1 MGSPKRQPHPS
12 IREDLFEAFF
22 EFSFYK
28 AVHLLET
35 LSPDKKPLGE
45 ALTPQQEAVRFC
57 VRPGF
62 VFPPSDI
69 AGLKPPVSEED
80 RPSSPSA
87 VELRD
92 EQQEERTGRLGD
104 GEVGRMDIQA
114 SPGSE
119 PVADTL
125 DIPNVSSSPSRLVPK
140 STTVAGLA
148 EGNPAPAGPARM
160 DVAFLGL
167 VGPSGVLPHWYNEL
181 AQDRLRKKDSTFV
194 AFLNCFHHR
203 LVSHFYLA
211 WKKHR
216 FPETYLPGARDRLSK
231 HMLCL
236 IGLGTPH
243 LLDRMGLDPES
254 LIYYSGLLSRTTPCA
269 YAVEAAV
276 AYFSGTTVTLHQW
289 IDRVIPIE
297 PEDQTRLGMANAS
310 LGADAACGSQAW
322 ENQTKFRVDLG
333 PMSFKRFI
341 RFLPIGDLLGP
352 IFSLVR
358 VMVGI
363 EYEFDIGVILKRD
376 EVPPCRLGQL
386 GPEAPRL
393 GWTTWVKSPG
403 VLHDDHPRVVFQE
416 PARN

>member
-1 MGSPKRQPHPS
+1 MVSPERQPHPS

-22 EFSFYK
+22 EFSFFK

-35 LSPDKKPLGE
+35 LSLDKKPLGE

-69 AGLKPPVSEED
+69 AGLKPPLSEED
-80 RPSSPSA
+80 RPWSGPPYEGDSA
-87 VELRD
+87 VD
-92 EQQEERTGRLGD
+92 
-104 GEVGRMDIQA
+104 V
-114 SPGSE
+114 
-119 PVADTL
+119 
-125 DIPNVSSSPSRLVPK
+125 SPSRSQGEGWVESRAAAGSPL
-140 STTVAGLA
+140 SGLA
-148 EGNPAPAGPARM
+148 PERTDGEAAAQQASSFPDQDSRQAPQGPARM

-181 AQDRLRKKDSTFV
+181 AQDRLRKKDSTLV
-194 AFLNCFHHR
+194 AFLDCFHHR
-203 LVSHFYLA
+203 LISHFYLA

-216 FPETYLPGARDRLSK
+216 FPETYLPGARDRLSR

-269 YAVEAAV
+269 CAIEAAV
-276 AYFSGTTVTLHQW
+276 AYFSGTAVTLHQW

-363 EYEFDIGVILKRD
+363 EYEFDIGVILKRE